1 MHMDGNGE
9 MQRAWLAIH
18 QLVSDFAYSIDM
30 ENGERTA
37 ELFTEDGWYESDDR
51 RSTGRAAIREA
62 YRRRAARG
70 PRTSRHIFTNLRI
83 ERLEDNAY
91 RGTAL
96 LLLFAEDGHPPAP
109 ANPLLV
115 ADVHDVYVLNGATAR
130 LRSRRLHSI
139 FAAESSVPVLPLG
152 DT

>member
-1 MHMDGNGE
+1 MYMDGQDE
-9 MQRAWLAIH
+9 MQTAWLAIN

-37 ELFTEDGWYESDDR
+37 ELFTEDGWYESDNR
-51 RSTGRAAIREA
+51 RSTGREAIREA

-83 ERLEDNAY
+83 ERLDESAY

-96 LLLFAEDGHPPAP
+96 LLLFAEDGYPPAR
-109 ANPLLV
+109 AHPLLV
-115 ADVHDVYVLNGATAR
+115 ADVHDIYLISGSTAR
-130 LRSRRLHSI
+130 LRSRRLDSI

-152 DT
+152 EA

>member
-1 MHMDGNGE
+1 MHMDGRDGL
-9 MQRAWLAIH
+9 QQAWLAIH

-37 ELFTEDGWYESDDR
+37 EFFTEDGWYQSDNR
-51 RSTGRAAIREA
+51 RSTGREAIREA

-83 ERLEDNAY
+83 EQVNDRAY

-96 LLLFAEDGHPPAP
+96 MLLFAEDGYPPAP
-109 ANPLLV
+109 ARPLLV
-115 ADVHDVYVLNGATAR
+115 ADVEDMYVIDGQTAR
-130 LRSRRLHSI
+130 LRSRQLDSI
-139 FAAESSVPVLPLG
+139 FASESGVPVLPLG
-152 DT
+152 ET